1 MITHKKGNRPFAA
14 GHSRGT
20 KPPCWKAKVALGQD
34 KQSKLPF
41 KIMHVFCL
49 SCPSATFALQHG
61 DFVPR
66 EWLAAKA
73 YFEAVYVPEAKL
85 RGA

>member
-1 MITHKKGNRPFAA
+1 
-14 GHSRGT
+14 
-20 KPPCWKAKVALGQD
+20 
-34 KQSKLPF
+34 
-41 KIMHVFCL
+41 MHVFCL

-85 RGA
+85 RGAWFLKVYRLPYRLRYVSVPLFMEL